1 MPGQRK
7 EGKRLWGGYIDGE
20 RFDKLDV
27 EARRR
32 GFATRTDFLNWISD
46 NCERCEIKPLD
57 EGPKP
62 NPGGKFDN

>member
-7 EGKRLWGGYIDGE
+7 EGKRLWGGYLDEE

-46 NCERCEIKPLD
+46 NCDKCPPDSLAKKP
-57 EGPKP
+57 K
-62 NPGGKFDN
+62 PGGKFNN